1 MAVNAIVRVDGDNV
15 DQALKLLKKKIERE
29 GLIREIKKHAYY
41 EKPTEVR
48 RKKLLKA
55 RRKQQKL
62 QRKLQKSTEKAWP
75 TVQLLMGVGIC
86 HISCDV
92 FINSSGFI
100 TDE

>member
-1 MAVNAIVRVDGDNV
+1 MDILAVNAIVRVDGDNV

-55 RRKQQKL
+55 R
-62 QRKLQKSTEKAWP
+62 S
-75 TVQLLMGVGIC
+75 
-86 HISCDV
+86 
-92 FINSSGFI
+92 NSI
-100 TDE
+100 IL

>member
-1 MAVNAIVRVDGDNV
+1 MDTLAVNTIVRVDGDNV

-62 QRKLQKSTEKAWP
+62 QRKLQKSYKNA
-75 TVQLLMGVGIC
+75 
-86 HISCDV
+86 
-92 FINSSGFI
+92 
-100 TDE
+100 

>member
-15 DQALKLLKKKIERE
+15 DHALKLLKKKIERE

-62 QRKLQKSTEKAWP
+62 QRKLQKSYKNA
-75 TVQLLMGVGIC
+75 
-86 HISCDV
+86 
-92 FINSSGFI
+92 
-100 TDE
+100 

>member
-1 MAVNAIVRVDGDNV
+1 MDILAVNAIVRVDGDNV

-62 QRKLQKSTEKAWP
+62 QRKLQKSYKNA
-75 TVQLLMGVGIC
+75 
-86 HISCDV
+86 
-92 FINSSGFI
+92 
-100 TDE
+100 

>member
-1 MAVNAIVRVDGDNV
+1 MYTLAVNAIVRVDGDNV

-41 EKPTEVR
+41 EKPTEVK

-62 QRKLQKSTEKAWP
+62 QRKQMQRNYKNA
-75 TVQLLMGVGIC
+75 
-86 HISCDV
+86 
-92 FINSSGFI
+92 
-100 TDE
+100 

>member
-1 MAVNAIVRVDGDNV
+1 MDRVAVNAIVRVDGDNV

-62 QRKLQKSTEKAWP
+62 QRKQMQRNYKNA
-75 TVQLLMGVGIC
+75 
-86 HISCDV
+86 
-92 FINSSGFI
+92 
-100 TDE
+100 

>member
-1 MAVNAIVRVDGDNV
+1 MFTLAVNAIVRVDGDNV

-62 QRKLQKSTEKAWP
+62 QRKLQKS
-75 TVQLLMGVGIC
+75 
-86 HISCDV
+86 
-92 FINSSGFI
+92 
-100 TDE
+100 

>member
-1 MAVNAIVRVDGDNV
+1 MDTLAVNAIVRVDGDNV

-62 QRKLQKSTEKAWP
+62 QRKQMQRNYKNA
-75 TVQLLMGVGIC
+75 
-86 HISCDV
+86 
-92 FINSSGFI
+92 
-100 TDE
+100 

>member
-15 DQALKLLKKKIERE
+15 DQALKLLKKKIERD

-62 QRKLQKSTEKAWP
+62 QRKLQKSYKNA
-75 TVQLLMGVGIC
+75 
-86 HISCDV
+86 
-92 FINSSGFI
+92 
-100 TDE
+100 

>member
-62 QRKLQKSTEKAWP
+62 QRKLDRFNK
-75 TVQLLMGVGIC
+75 
-86 HISCDV
+86 
-92 FINSSGFI
+92 NY
-100 TDE
+100 

>member
-15 DQALKLLKKKIERE
+15 DQALKMLKKKIERE
-29 GLIREIKKHAYY
+29 GLIREIKRHAYY

-62 QRKLQKSTEKAWP
+62 QRKLQEKYKYY
-75 TVQLLMGVGIC
+75 
-86 HISCDV
+86 
-92 FINSSGFI
+92 
-100 TDE
+100 

>member
-1 MAVNAIVRVDGDNV
+1 MALNAIVRVDGDNV

-62 QRKLQKSTEKAWP
+62 QRKLQKSYKNA
-75 TVQLLMGVGIC
+75 
-86 HISCDV
+86 
-92 FINSSGFI
+92 
-100 TDE
+100 

>member
-29 GLIREIKKHAYY
+29 GLIREIQKHAYY

-62 QRKLQKSTEKAWP
+62 QRKLQKSYKNA
-75 TVQLLMGVGIC
+75 
-86 HISCDV
+86 
-92 FINSSGFI
+92 
-100 TDE
+100 

>member
-62 QRKLQKSTEKAWP
+62 QRKLQ
-75 TVQLLMGVGIC
+75 
-86 HISCDV
+86 
-92 FINSSGFI
+92 
-100 TDE
+100 

>member
-1 MAVNAIVRVDGDNV
+1 MDTLAVNAIVRVDGDNV

-48 RKKLLKA
+48 RKKILKA

-62 QRKLQKSTEKAWP
+62 QRKLQKSYKNA
-75 TVQLLMGVGIC
+75 
-86 HISCDV
+86 
-92 FINSSGFI
+92 
-100 TDE
+100 

>member
-1 MAVNAIVRVDGDNV
+1 MAVNAVVRVDGDNV
-15 DQALKLLKKKIERE
+15 EQALKLLKKKIERE

-62 QRKLQKSTEKAWP
+62 QRKLQKSYKN
-75 TVQLLMGVGIC
+75 I
-86 HISCDV
+86 
-92 FINSSGFI
+92 
-100 TDE
+100 

>member
-1 MAVNAIVRVDGDNV
+1 VITLSVNAFVRVDNDNV

-29 GLIREIKKHAYY
+29 GLIREIKKHTYY

-62 QRKLQKSTEKAWP
+62 QRKLAEKYRYY
-75 TVQLLMGVGIC
+75 
-86 HISCDV
+86 
-92 FINSSGFI
+92 
-100 TDE
+100 

>member
-1 MAVNAIVRVDGDNV
+1 MAVNAVVRVDGDNI

-62 QRKLQKSTEKAWP
+62 QRKLQRTFKN
-75 TVQLLMGVGIC
+75 M
-86 HISCDV
+86 
-92 FINSSGFI
+92 
-100 TDE
+100 

>member
-55 RRKQQKL
+55 RSKQQKL
-62 QRKLQKSTEKAWP
+62 QRKLQKSYKNA
-75 TVQLLMGVGIC
+75 
-86 HISCDV
+86 
-92 FINSSGFI
+92 
-100 TDE
+100 